1 MVCRDFISWGYKP
14 HLEVLDRLLSCLRLQ
29 LPKPPQ
35 RPTADLQQRAM
46 QLQVQL
52 QALPHPD
59 APGDLPSSSA
69 QDSQQQPGQWL
80 STTALLRDLATQ
92 RRALS
97 AEDRPYE
104 VPFDKRAIDAV
115 ADAISMGI
123 LPGLK
128 VGGCRV
134 CVCVCG
140 TTLLPAACLLGAG
153 RCSQLLASQA
163 QNSQLS
169 SSQQGNPFCAVP
181 TCPPCSPNPP
191 GHPWLTLFCAVP
203 TCLPALLRPRPLSHP
218 QLDAPLTVD
227 MRSFPPCVAEAYV
240 HLLMSTIESRAAAA
254 AGQGQR
260 QPVTQRVR
268 LIVPAFDHNY
278 VMWPSYVEK
287 LHVHYN
293 EQLLARQVRVT
304 HT

>member
-1 MVCRDFISWGYKP
+1 MVFHRDFISWGYKP

-46 QLQVQL
+46 QLQAQL

-59 APGDLPSSSA
+59 APGDLPSSA

-80 STTALLRDLATQ
+80 STAALLRDLATQ

-97 AEDRPYE
+97 AETDRPYE

-128 VGGCRV
+128 VGCRV
-134 CVCVCG
+134 CV
-140 TTLLPAACLLGAG
+140 TKLLPAACLLGAG

-163 QNSQLS
+163 
-169 SSQQGNPFCAVP
+169 
-181 TCPPCSPNPP
+181 
-191 GHPWLTLFCAVP
+191 
-203 TCLPALLRPRPLSHP
+203 
-218 QLDAPLTVD
+218 
-227 MRSFPPCVAEAYV
+227 
-240 HLLMSTIESRAAAA
+240 
-254 AGQGQR
+254 
-260 QPVTQRVR
+260 
-268 LIVPAFDHNY
+268 
-278 VMWPSYVEK
+278 
-287 LHVHYN
+287 
-293 EQLLARQVRVT
+293 
-304 HT
+304 